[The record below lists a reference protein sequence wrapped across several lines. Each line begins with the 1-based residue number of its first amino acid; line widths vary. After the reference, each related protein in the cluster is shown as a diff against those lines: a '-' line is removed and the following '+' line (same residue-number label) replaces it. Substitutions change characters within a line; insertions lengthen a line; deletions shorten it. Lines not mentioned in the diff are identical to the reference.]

1 MLLLP
6 HPTRTRGPAA
16 AGTAATGT
24 AGTAGTAD
32 GILEFA
38 SRVRP
43 GDQRAHHRGNV
54 RIEEGLWQQAV
65 EHRTDCGGRTHV
77 R

>member
-1 MLLLP
+1 
-6 HPTRTRGPAA
+6 
-16 AGTAATGT
+16 
-24 AGTAGTAD
+24 
-32 GILEFA
+32 
-38 SRVRP
+38 
-43 GDQRAHHRGNV
+43 V